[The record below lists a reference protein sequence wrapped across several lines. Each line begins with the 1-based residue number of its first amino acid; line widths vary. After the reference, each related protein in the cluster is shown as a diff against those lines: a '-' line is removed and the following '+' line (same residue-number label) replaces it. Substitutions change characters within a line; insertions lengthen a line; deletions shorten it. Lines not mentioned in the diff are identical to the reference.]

1 MPNQQQPTPK
11 GPKKASAA
19 NLGLRALIIAAVAT
33 TAVAVLSS
41 CSFVKLTE
49 AGEKVDL
56 RENSG
61 TENCKRIGVIT
72 VSGVDKVGF
81 INRKDTKVG
90 SELLNQA
97 RNDAAGMGA
106 NVLVP
111 LGMPIE
117 GKQKFEAY
125 DCP

>member
-1 MPNQQQPTPK
+1 MQTPTF
-11 GPKKASAA
+11 
-19 NLGLRALIIAAVAT
+19 NRAIWLKRKTFAITLAT
-33 TAVAVLSS
+33 ACLTTLVS
-41 CSFVKLTE
+41 CSFVKLSPE
-49 AGEKVDL
+49 GESVDI

-61 TENCKRIGVIT
+61 TAECARIGVIT

-81 INRKDTKVG
+81 INRKDSKVG
-90 SELLNQA
+90 NELLNQA

-111 LGMPIE
+111 LGQPID

-125 DCP
+125 NCP

>member
-1 MPNQQQPTPK
+1 LLNTPLDSK
-11 GPKKASAA
+11 TPSLPISNVISKRNA
-19 NLGLRALIIAAVAT
+19 LGRQILLPIIIAALAGCT
-33 TAVAVLSS
+33 
-41 CSFVKLTE
+41 FVKLTE
-49 AGEKVDL
+49 EGAKVDI

-61 TENCKRIGVIT
+61 TSECGRLGVIT

-90 SELLNQA
+90 NELLNQA
-97 RNDAAGMGA
+97 RNDAAAMGA

-111 LGMPIE
+111 LGEPVE

-125 DCP
+125 ACP

>member
-1 MPNQQQPTPK
+1 MLSFKPLTHWLKQRPIT
-11 GPKKASAA
+11 
-19 NLGLRALIIAAVAT
+19 L
-33 TAVAVLSS
+33 AVAVAMPVLMAS
-41 CSFVKLTE
+41 CTFVKLTPE
-49 AGEKVDL
+49 GEGVDI

-61 TENCKRIGVIT
+61 TAECARVGVIT

-81 INRKDTKVG
+81 INRKDSKVG
-90 SELLNQA
+90 NELLNQA

-111 LGMPIE
+111 LGQPVD

-125 DCP
+125 NCP